1 MMVAKLSDDFSKLK
15 TQPKEIFR
23 ANEPSWAVDNI
34 TDGCWVY
41 KCKNG
46 ELLMLWSN
54 FEDNGYC
61 IGIAHSQNGEV
72 SGQWVHE
79 KAPLYKRND
88 IDHHDGGHG
97 MIFSDT
103 DGKQYLC
110 CHSPN
115 KPCEESKERT
125 VLLSVEERNGTLCI
139 K

>member
-1 MMVAKLSDDFSKLK
+1 MQGHSW
-15 TQPKEIFR
+15 T
-23 ANEPSWAVDNI
+23 NERV
-34 TDGCWVY
+34 TDGCFMHRLSD
-41 KCKNG
+41 G
-46 ELLMLWSN
+46 RLLMLWSN

-72 SGQWVHE
+72 NGQWVHE
-79 KAPLYKRND
+79 NAPLYKRND

-97 MIFSDT
+97 MIFTDT

-115 KPCEESKERT
+115 QPCEECKERT
-125 VLLSVEERNGTLCI
+125 ILLSVAERNGTLCI